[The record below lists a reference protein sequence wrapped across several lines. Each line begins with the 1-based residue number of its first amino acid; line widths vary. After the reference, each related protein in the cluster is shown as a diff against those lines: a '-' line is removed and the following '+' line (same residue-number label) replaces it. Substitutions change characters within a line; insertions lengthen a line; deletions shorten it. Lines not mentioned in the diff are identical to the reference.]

1 MDNEQWTS
9 NNKADSLQPRYEHNT
24 GADMRNLLI
33 TIIGIS
39 LMITLVYLSLE
50 VLSNTIAKSNYC
62 FDTVMATKYDVS
74 KPDFTEYGL
83 KSEQEC
89 KQ

>member
-1 MDNEQWTS
+1 
-9 NNKADSLQPRYEHNT
+9 
-24 GADMRNLLI
+24 MRTLLI
-33 TIIGIS
+33 TLIGIN

-62 FDTVMATKYDVS
+62 FDTVMATKYDLR
-74 KPDFTEYGL
+74 KPDFTEYFL
-83 KSEQEC
+83 KSEPEC